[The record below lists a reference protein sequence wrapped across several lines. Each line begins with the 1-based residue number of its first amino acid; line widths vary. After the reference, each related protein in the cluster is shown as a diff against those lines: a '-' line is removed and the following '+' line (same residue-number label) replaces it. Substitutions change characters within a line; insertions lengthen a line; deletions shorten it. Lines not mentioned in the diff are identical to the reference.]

1 MFLHIGKNI
10 IMGITLK
17 PLNMIMCW
25 GSLWSELLKLLPKAT
40 QPVSGRESC
49 FILKLFS
56 HVHLLS
62 DGHWKRVGL
71 TGRLSA
77 HLRQMQSPSLPSY
90 LCIVPSTWNVL
101 SSSIA
106 GYQDAVCILVF
117 FFFFWRGICPLTCQS
132 GCFTSSLHWPPF
144 FRLYQGSSFFMREPW
159 FINFTK
165 PLPPALISHWNG
177 LFCDTLFPLSMHL
190 TLSVLQRAR
199 PAHT

>member
-117 FFFFWRGICPLTCQS
+117 FFLLLKRNLSSNLSEWMFHIFSPLA
-132 GCFTSSLHWPPF
+132 PF
-144 FRLYQGSSFFMREPW
+144 LQ
-159 FINFTK
+159 
-165 PLPPALISHWNG
+165 
-177 LFCDTLFPLSMHL
+177 
-190 TLSVLQRAR
+190 TLSGEFFLHEGTLVYQFHKAASSC
-199 PAHT
+199 PH